1 MQPRLLSCLFCLA
14 GWGLGSLALNATP
27 LSLTHEIDAP
37 GLAIVKAGVGLQG
50 WGSGSRKLEVNIQG
64 HVELALLVWA
74 GRDRPCQLDPATG
87 VCVIPSEPYRDQAV
101 RLDGKDLV
109 GDVLGTEYQPSTSR
123 GAILNIGYGL
133 DVTEEVRTKGTG
145 KVAFL
150 VSDGNVASNLDE
162 IAGVSLLVLTSDPS
176 KPVARALIYQ
186 GLDFAYGEDRTHG
199 DAEVT
204 QAVTFNHGAVRG
216 TRKAT
221 VYLFVG
227 DCDDLRRPDRI
238 DITGNPSLTDTLDG
252 SAGAKWDSDAIPIKI
267 AGGAVSTTVQ
277 TFSEPWGKN
286 PDSLLWAA
294 AALSLPLAASNG
306 CPVTLW
312 HADTDLWGSTGLSP
326 TQRVRNVFQPAV
338 AYGKAGDATLRTA
351 LRFQDQTGLLG
362 AAKSLIKQ
370 GVGALLNAT
379 HGDLEFPYTR
389 GEVINQVGETLR
401 SRDEARIR
409 AFAAE
414 LKTAN
419 ETSCPL
425 D

>member
-1 MQPRLLSCLFCLA
+1 MRPQLSCLFCFL
-14 GWGLGSLALNATP
+14 GGLGASALNATP

-37 GLAIVKAGVGLQG
+37 GLTIAKAGVGLQG
-50 WGSGSRKLEVNIQG
+50 WGSGLRTLTVDIDG
-64 HVELALLVWA
+64 HVELALLIWA
-74 GRDRPCQLDPATG
+74 GRDRPCQQDPATG

-101 RLDGKDLV
+101 RLDGKELV
-109 GDVLGTEYQPSTSR
+109 GNVLGTEYQPSTSR
-123 GAILNIGYGL
+123 GPILNIGYGL
-133 DVTEEVRTKGTG
+133 EVTEEVRAKGTG
-145 KVAFL
+145 KVSFL
-150 VSDGNVASNLDE
+150 VSDGNVSSNLDE
-162 IAGVSLLVLTSDPS
+162 IGGVSLLVLTSDPS
-176 KPVARALIYQ
+176 KPMARALIYQ

-199 DAEVT
+199 DTEVT
-204 QAVTFNHGAVRG
+204 QAVTFNHGAVKG

-221 VYLFVG
+221 VYLFVA

-252 SAGAKWDSDAIPIKI
+252 SAGAKWDADAIPIHI
-267 AGGAVSTTVQ
+267 AGGAVATTVQ
-277 TFSEPWGKN
+277 LFSEPWGRN

-312 HADTDLWGSTGLSP
+312 HAQTDLWSSTGLAP
-326 TQRVRNVFQPAV
+326 TQRVGNVFQPAN

-351 LRFQDQTGLLG
+351 LRFQDQVGLLG
-362 AAKSLIKQ
+362 AAKTLVKQ

-389 GEVINQVGETLR
+389 GEIINQVGEALR

-419 ETSCPL
+419 EVGCPL